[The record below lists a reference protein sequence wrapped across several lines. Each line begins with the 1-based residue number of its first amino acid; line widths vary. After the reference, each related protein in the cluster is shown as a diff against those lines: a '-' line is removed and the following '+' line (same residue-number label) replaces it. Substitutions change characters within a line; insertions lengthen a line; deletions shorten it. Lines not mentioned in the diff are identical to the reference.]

1 MMTDDYKLRDEEW
14 LSHKIFMQ
22 LKFKVNGFDF
32 EEVLD
37 YDKSLEIFY
46 FDFFGGHINATICL
60 IAEPER
66 PEYKGATKTY
76 L

>member
-1 MMTDDYKLRDEEW
+1 MADEYKLRNEEW
-14 LSHKIFMQ
+14 LSHKMLMK
-22 LKFKVNGFDF
+22 LKFKVNDLDC

-37 YDKSLEIFY
+37 FDKELGIFY

-66 PEYKGATKTY
+66 PEYKAATKTY

>member
-1 MMTDDYKLRDEEW
+1 MTDDYKLRDEQW
-14 LSHKIFMQ
+14 LASRILMQ
-22 LKFKVNGFDF
+22 LKFKVNDIEY

-37 YDKSLEIFY
+37 FDRSLGIFY